1 MTLPNMTGNALV
13 VTGGARGIGAEIA
26 RRAAAAGT
34 PVAVLHRLGGRPATD
49 VVEAI
54 TTAGGRAVGIGVD
67 LGDEESVRKAFA
79 EVDRRLGAI
88 GGLVNNA
95 VDAGGPTPLAELR
108 MADAVR
114 LLRVNVAGALACV
127 REAAGRMAAGGI
139 VSLSSARAVHTGG
152 SGGWLAF
159 AAAKAGLEAVS
170 RGLAVDLAPT
180 IRVNVVRVGVAD
192 TETRRSQGA
201 EYVERLVAAVPQRR
215 AATVGE
221 IAAAVL
227 WLLSDE
233 AAYVTGA
240 VLDVTGGL

>member
-1 MTLPNMTGNALV
+1 MTANALV

-34 PVAVLHRLGGRPATD
+34 PVAVLHRVGGRPAAD

-54 TTAGGRAVGIGVD
+54 TTAGGRAVAIGVE
-67 LGDEESVRKAFA
+67 LGDDDSVHSAFA
-79 EVDRRLGAI
+79 EVDRRFGAI

-95 VDAGGPTPLAELR
+95 VDAGRPTPLAELSDGGR
-108 MADAVR
+108 GAPA
-114 LLRVNVAGALACV
+114 AGQRRRCARCV
-127 REAAGRMAAGGI
+127 REAAGRMTAGGI
-139 VSLSSARAVHTGG
+139 VSLSSARAVRTGG

-170 RGLAVDLAPT
+170 RGLAVDLAPA

-221 IAAAVL
+221 VAAAVL